1 MKNPIKSCIYG
12 NKLNNMI
19 LLISI
24 LFLTYITLCIGMLK
38 RTNLYI
44 NNCEITL
51 LIKDKGKAKILSDSF
66 SLLPNSIS
74 IDNVNQGNKKKEY
87 EFNKA
92 NAKVIMIYDELNSC
106 ENMFNGV
113 TVFMK

>member
-1 MKNPIKSCIYG
+1 M
-12 NKLNNMI
+12 
-19 LLISI
+19 
-24 LFLTYITLCIGMLK
+24 FK

-51 LIKDKGKAKILSDSF
+51 HIKDKGKRKILSDSF
-66 SLLPNSIS
+66 SPLPNSIS

-87 EFNKA
+87 EFNNA

-106 ENMFNGV
+106 ENMFSGV
-113 TVFMK
+113 TKFL

>member
-1 MKNPIKSCIYG
+1 MVRILNIKKLFNLKVNKMKNPIKSCIYR

-24 LFLTYITLCIGMLK
+24 LFLIYITLCIGMLK

-51 LIKDKGKAKILSDSF
+51 HIKEKGKAKILSDSF
-66 SLLPNSIS
+66 SPLPNSIS
-74 IDNVNQGNKKKEY
+74 IDNVNQGDKKK
-87 EFNKA
+87 
-92 NAKVIMIYDELNSC
+92 
-106 ENMFNGV
+106 NMNL
-113 TVFMK
+113 TMLMLKL